1 MTTEYIKL
9 GGDPAADEG
18 AIARAG
24 AIIRGGGLV
33 GFPTETVYG
42 LGASALSTAA
52 AEKIYAAKGRPSDN
66 PLIVHVAEPAQAE
79 QIAYVPPVYY
89 KLAEAFMPGPLT
101 VIMPKRDCIPS
112 GVTGGL
118 DSVAVRCPSHP
129 AARALI
135 AAAGVPIA
143 APSANRSGSPSPTTA
158 QHVLADMDG
167 RVEMILD
174 GGPCEIGLESTVIKL
189 TDDGCIILRPG
200 AITEIML
207 ARVCGN
213 VTVSRAVVDPA
224 LAGDKPLSPGMKYK
238 HYAPQAEVV
247 LVDAD
252 DDAFESYVKE
262 HIEPSQA
269 VAVSDDAACRYSGHA
284 VLSAGSTA
292 SAAAQSQSL
301 FSLLRSADEI
311 GYTRVY
317 IKLPP
322 AAGEYLAL
330 YNRLIRAAGG
340 KIVHVSSSP
349 KTKIN

>member
-9 GGDPAADEG
+9 GSDPAADEE

-33 GFPTETVYG
+33 GLPTETVYG
-42 LGASALSTAA
+42 LGASAFSAEAA
-52 AEKIYAAKGRPSDN
+52 GKIYAAKGRPSDN
-66 PLIVHVAEPAQAE
+66 PLIVHVAEPPQAE
-79 QIAYVPPVYY
+79 QIAHVPPVYY

-101 VIMPKRDCIPS
+101 VIMPKKDCIPS

-135 AAAGVPIA
+135 RQAGVPIA

-158 QHVLADMDG
+158 EHVLADMDG
-167 RVEMILD
+167 RIEMILD
-174 GGPCEIGLESTVIKL
+174 GGSCEIGLESTVIKL
-189 TDDGCIILRPG
+189 TEDGCVILRPG
-200 AITEIML
+200 AVTEIML

-238 HYAPQAEVV
+238 HYAPRAEVV
-247 LVDAD
+247 LVDAS
-252 DDAFESYVKE
+252 DDAFEAYVKE
-262 HIEPSQA
+262 HITPSQA
-269 VAVSDDAACRYSGHA
+269 VAASDDTACRYVGHA
-284 VLSAGSTA
+284 VLSTGETA
-292 SAAAQSQSL
+292 NAAAQSHSL
-301 FSLLRSADEI
+301 FSLLRRADEI
-311 GYTRVY
+311 GCTRVY

-322 AAGEYLAL
+322 ASGEYLAL

-340 KIVHVSSSP
+340 KIVHVSSSV